1 MSINKPIFRCP
12 SCRTQITAQLPTM
25 CPKCNLGIPEEK
37 GAIYRDPRTPRGG
50 FTGKE
55 VMDRNGMPLDAYVD
69 RMKKSGYS

>member
-1 MSINKPIFRCP
+1 
-12 SCRTQITAQLPTM
+12 M